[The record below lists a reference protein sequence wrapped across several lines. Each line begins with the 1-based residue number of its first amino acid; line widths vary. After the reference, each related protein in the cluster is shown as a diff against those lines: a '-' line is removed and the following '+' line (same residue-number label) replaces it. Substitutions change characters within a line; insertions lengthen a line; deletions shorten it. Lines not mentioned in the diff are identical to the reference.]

1 VPEKWQWYRT
11 LLSYKWPQGDGV
23 WLIPVL
29 FLVPSIVT
37 GADPVTLARASI
49 QGSVGTTV
57 GNHHQPGWESV
68 WIIKEEFQDFSLD
81 AGGKSTVLVS
91 EALNRPPPWAL
102 GSPRPSL
109 HLAVANLLCSPLTR
123 SHISLLFGL
132 VAAHTTSLRPS
143 GGAPFSATVR
153 SRDGLNRRACYWHE
167 RGSSCNLRV
176 PRRLMKVSCDHDAP
190 VRHA

>member
-91 EALNRPPPWAL
+91 EALNSPPPL
-102 GSPRPSL
+102 GPWEPSSLSPPCSCKL
-109 HLAVANLLCSPLTR
+109 TLFTLDSVTYLTFVWIGCSPHNLT
-123 SHISLLFGL
+123 STEWWCPILCDGEIS
-132 VAAHTTSLRPS
+132 
-143 GGAPFSATVR
+143 
-153 SRDGLNRRACYWHE
+153 
-167 RGSSCNLRV
+167 
-176 PRRLMKVSCDHDAP
+176 
-190 VRHA
+190 